1 MILIKCDDRV
11 GLNSLNGSSMQL
23 AGFSPSLSQLN
34 QLSNALSQHP
44 SVVAPLSPSMS
55 AMSSSLATM
64 SSNNVAA
71 SLYQSYQTSPS
82 SGIGSGGHQNR
93 NHHQAPGLP
102 GLGGLGGDFS
112 NRQIHPLASGVN
124 ASGGHASVASE
135 HADKSQGLNC
145 YNSYEHL
152 LLNGSNYFQDCL
164 TSHNRSSS
172 SVVTTAAAAR
182 GHIHHTSHPHHPH
195 QAQLMAAHVPHGN
208 KESPSPSVYEN
219 NNLNELS
226 PTI

>member
-1 MILIKCDDRV
+1 MRDVIVV

-44 SVVAPLSPSMS
+44 SVVAPLSPSMN
-55 AMSSSLATM
+55 AMSSSLASM
-64 SSNNVAA
+64 SSTNVAA
-71 SLYQSYQTSPS
+71 SLYQTYQTHQTSPS
-82 SGIGSGGHQNR
+82 SLPSGTQQTR
-93 NHHQAPGLP
+93 SHHQSPGLST
-102 GLGGLGGDFS
+102 LSSDFS
-112 NRQIHPLASGVN
+112 NRQIHSLASGAN
-124 ASGGHASVASE
+124 ASGGHSAAGTD
-135 HADKSQGLNC
+135 HLDKSQGLNC

-164 TSHNRSSS
+164 TSHNRTSS
-172 SVVTTAAAAR
+172 SVVTSVAR
-182 GHIHHTSHPHHPH
+182 SHIQHTSHHSH
-195 QAQLMAAHVPHGN
+195 QAQLMAGHVPHAD
-208 KESPSPSVYEN
+208 KESNSPSIYEN